1 MLKNAWAWS
10 TDRAGMGR
18 SHSFIYAVE
27 VWAVAMEYGVASFGL
42 KLSICFNVS
51 FEEIHLAI

>member
-1 MLKNAWAWS
+1 MLGPGPQTGLGWEGATPLYN
-10 TDRAGMGR
+10 
-18 SHSFIYAVE
+18 AVE